1 MQEQERKDIYHRF
14 LTDADFHSQIEKEVA
29 EKLPNF
35 QHELKKLA
43 PILLRELKL
52 YGNVNLHRIE
62 DMTIIKDPTRTKDN
76 AF

>member
-14 LTDADFHSQIEKEVA
+14 LSDPNFRSQIEKEVT

-35 QHELKKLA
+35 QHELTQLA

-52 YGNVNLHRIE
+52 YGSVNLHRVGN
-62 DMTIIKDPTRTKDN
+62 MTIIKDPTRTKEN